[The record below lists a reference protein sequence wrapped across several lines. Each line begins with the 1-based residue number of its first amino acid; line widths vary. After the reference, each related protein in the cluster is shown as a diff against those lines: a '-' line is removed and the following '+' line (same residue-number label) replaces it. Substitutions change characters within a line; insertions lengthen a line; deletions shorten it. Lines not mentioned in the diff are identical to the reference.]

1 MLILDERLSL
11 CASYVRESTALA
23 DVGTDHAYLPV
34 WLSLNK
40 RIRSAVASDVR
51 KGPLGNAEKNIKF
64 YGVGDIVKTVLSDG
78 LDSVSPDEADD
89 IVIAGMGGELI
100 VSIIDRTAWLS
111 DTDKRLI
118 LQPMTRSNTL
128 RKYLYENGFVTD
140 KEEACVSGVKA
151 YSVICCHYDGIVRKP
166 TLEEEYLGSL
176 ALRNAAPTRKY
187 ASVLCAKLK
196 NIRKGVYESSEL
208 YSEYTKLIEKL
219 DDFVDAGGNE
229 K

>member
-89 IVIAGMGGELI
+89 IVENAVGLDVLGTCSCGTSHHQGNYSQYGEKSPH
-100 VSIIDRTAWLS
+100 SI
-111 DTDKRLI
+111 
-118 LQPMTRSNTL
+118 
-128 RKYLYENGFVTD
+128 
-140 KEEACVSGVKA
+140 
-151 YSVICCHYDGIVRKP
+151 
-166 TLEEEYLGSL
+166 
-176 ALRNAAPTRKY
+176 
-187 ASVLCAKLK
+187 
-196 NIRKGVYESSEL
+196 
-208 YSEYTKLIEKL
+208 L
-219 DDFVDAGGNE
+219 DNKHA
-229 K
+229 